1 MHLNSFL
8 QISNLRSLTKAPLF
22 PLKDGQTVLAQPTQ
36 RWVAPLL
43 SMKKR
48 FTHSKEINNI
58 AVNFETK
65 DEGDYCFMHLKSLV
79 QISNPSSLTK
89 VPLFPLKDGQ
99 TVLAQ
104 PTQRW
109 VTLLLSMKE

>member
-36 RWVAPLL
+36 RWAALLL
-43 SMKKR
+43 STKKK
-48 FTHSKEINNI
+48 FTHSKKKI
-58 AVNFETK
+58 AVNFKTK
-65 DEGDYCFMHLKSLV
+65 NEGDYCFMHLKSLV
-79 QISNPSSLTK
+79 QLSYLRSPTK

-109 VTLLLSMKE
+109 VALLLSMKE